1 MLSLQDKYINT
12 TTSGYTKMFQRL
24 WGNIAQRPIK
34 KSLVVNLKSSPRKLY
49 GRHHDLVKNYRA
61 TNDHGYNHNLVL
73 CPFMIYP
80 QVCDK
85 TNITGATCEAGAA
98 YHSGS
103 PEFTLGF

>member
-1 MLSLQDKYINT
+1 MT
-12 TTSGYTKMFQRL
+12 
-24 WGNIAQRPIK
+24 
-34 KSLVVNLKSSPRKLY
+34 
-49 GRHHDLVKNYRA
+49 
-61 TNDHGYNHNLVL
+61 
-73 CPFMIYP
+73 YP